1 MRDYLWFKLI
11 SNNFYIN
18 KMLESINWYQINLK
32 FIKIS
37 IYYTINQTKIYI
49 FLSKIHNKTTRNN

>member
-1 MRDYLWFKLI
+1 MLVNKLI
-11 SNNFYIN
+11 SNKFY
-18 KMLESINWYQINLK
+18 NLK

-37 IYYTINQTKIYI
+37 IYYTINQTKLHI